1 MFLPR
6 YSWKIAHLVLNNLS
20 LPHSW
25 KVFGL
30 GLQCLMPLSTIF
42 QLYSCGQFYWW
53 RKREY
58 PEKITYLSQVTDKLY
73 HKMVYRVHLVC
84 AGLSLTNFYHIMVY
98 RVHLVCAG
106 FELTTLVVI
115 GTDCTGSY
123 KFNYHTTTT
132 APCKVFV
139 HCIKSNISV
148 QILLIVILCAFSQS
162 RLSELWMKL
171 YLKWAELIYWLMVR
185 HQSQQFY
192 LHFLLKFLLNSGE
205 FILTLQPKHACE
217 LLSLLCIPYF
227 HGCIIYLSH
236 SHFLTWN
243 GAVVV
248 MIVGFTT
255 GWEGIVMNILL
266 AEMIDW
272 IHTSWL

>member
-1 MFLPR
+1 MFSPR
-6 YSWKIAHLVLNNLS
+6 YSWKIVDLVLNNLS

-73 HKMVYRVHLVC
+73 H
-84 AGLSLTNFYHIMVY
+84 IMVY
-98 RVHLVCAG
+98 RVHLACAG
-106 FELTTLVVI
+106 FKLTTLVVI

-123 KFNYHTTTT
+123 KSNYHTTTT
-132 APCKVFV
+132 APYKVFV

-162 RLSELWMKL
+162 RLSEQWTKL
-171 YLKWAELIYWLMVR
+171 YLKWAELIYWLMVSN
-185 HQSQQFY
+185 QSQQFY
-192 LHFLLKFLLNSGE
+192 LHFLPKFLLNN
-205 FILTLQPKHACE
+205 QPKHACE

-248 MIVGFTT
+248 VIVGFTT
-255 GWEGIVMNILL
+255 GWRALL
-266 AEMIDW
+266 W
-272 IHTSWL
+272 IYY